1 MISAEYFRAKF
12 EEDARAKGTK
22 ENTVRAEVH
31 LISGTIFEIERV
43 LEVEKG
49 HVVLQVYPPET
60 SDAEARRRARGERP
74 ADGDASLGRVVLA
87 LESIACVH
95 FSPADRNSG
104 RSVGF

>member
-12 EEDARAKGTK
+12 EEDARAKGSK

-31 LISGTIFEIERV
+31 LVSGMIFEIERV

-49 HVVLQVYPPET
+49 HVVLQVYPPEA
-60 SDAEARRRARGERP
+60 SEAEARRRARGERP
-74 ADGDASLGRVVLA
+74 ADVDKSLGRIVLS

-95 FSPADRNSG
+95 FSPAARDGERT
-104 RSVGF
+104 VGF